1 MKPFSG
7 FEAKKSAAGRAHLP
21 AGGYV
26 VKILNAEEVENAW
39 GRSLVLSFDV
49 AEGEHA
55 GFFQADYQD
64 NPNENRKWRGNY
76 RLRIPKDDGSK
87 EDGWAKRTFGN
98 VIWAFEESNPEY
110 HWNWD
115 ENTLTGKTVGMLF
128 RDKEWEM
135 ETAQGYRTG
144 WTTEACAVCAA
155 QDVRDQKFT
164 MPKAKPLA
172 NSAVNAKAAD
182 FAPLTDADAADLPWK
197 L

>member
-1 MKPFSG
+1 MKPFNG

-64 NPNENRKWRGNY
+64 NPNEDRKWRGNY

-98 VIWAFEESNPEY
+98 VMWAIEDSNPGY
-110 HWNWD
+110 HWDWD
-115 ENTLTGKTVGMLF
+115 ETKLAGKKIGVLF
-128 RDKEWEM
+128 RNKEWEM
-135 ETAQGYRTG
+135 ETEQGRRTG
-144 WTTEACAVCAA
+144 WTTECCAVISAGDA
-155 QDVRDQKFT
+155 RDGKYK
-164 MPKAKPLA
+164 MPKDKPLPD
-172 NSAVNAKAAD
+172 STVNAKAAD
-182 FAPLTDADAADLPWK
+182 FKPLPDADAADLPWK